1 MAAEIIDGAE
11 IAAGIR
17 ASLAEQTQRM
27 LLDGV
32 LPQLGVLLV
41 GDDPAS
47 ASYVRGKERAG
58 AETGIGVRIVRI
70 AAVGAGGAAGAGQ
83 GVSEGGTAGAGQGV
97 SEGGAAG
104 VGQGVSEGGAA
115 GAGQSAGRGG
125 AAEIEARAAEEIDA
139 LNANP
144 DVHGIILQLPLP
156 EGVYADGLLER
167 ISPLKDVDALHPEN
181 AGRILQGRERF
192 LPATPHGVQQLLV
205 RSGNDPAGKHVVIV
219 GRSRLVGMPL
229 AAMLAQKRTGANAT
243 VTVCHTGTAD
253 LASHT
258 RQADILVAAA
268 GRPGVVTGE
277 MVRPGA
283 VVIDVGV
290 NRVEDAS
297 RKRGYRLVG
306 DVDFESVRERA
317 GFITPV
323 PGGVGPMTVAML
335 LNNVTRAARMSQAA
349 MSQEAGR

>member
-83 GVSEGGTAGAGQGV
+83 GVSEGGTAGA
-97 SEGGAAG
+97 
-104 VGQGVSEGGAA
+104 GQGVSEGGAA